1 VSVGCC
7 LLYIVVLASFDAT
20 RVSQSAGPVELLFL
34 GPTELR
40 GDKRLRFESQ
50 NRDVLVICMLVLD
63 EEPYRIQLKEPTA
76 GLQRIKKGV
85 LRVVQLRATDLKP
98 GPAMQL
104 QASMLPADRLPA
116 PIAEA
121 EEEEEADKEHQAA
134 LFLSTLMHSI
144 IVCLFL

>member
-1 VSVGCC
+1 M
-7 LLYIVVLASFDAT
+7 LA
-20 RVSQSAGPVELLFL
+20 
-34 GPTELR
+34 
-40 GDKRLRFESQ
+40 
-50 NRDVLVICMLVLD
+50 LD

-134 LFLSTLMHSI
+134 LFLSTLMHGI
-144 IVCLFL
+144 IVCFFL